1 MLYFKK
7 TLVLQ
12 QIVVYNLL
20 IGGGKLIRLKEL
32 RLKKK
37 LSQSDIANLL
47 EVTQQAYANYERG
60 AREADYK
67 TLMILAD
74 FFDVSIDY
82 LLGREVKESKQVV
95 DVKSETLYPILEKY
109 KKLNAEGKRK
119 VNEYIE
125 DLISSGN
132 YVEEYAEEI
141 FPS

>member
-1 MLYFKK
+1 M
-7 TLVLQ
+7 
-12 QIVVYNLL
+12 
-20 IGGGKLIRLKEL
+20 IRLKEL